1 MGEDAYE
8 NYNDFIKY
16 NENVGYY
23 IPIYNIYFYKE
34 FFKFLLPDFTELSG
48 PLGYPVSVEN
58 TKKIF

>member
-23 IPIYNIYFYKE
+23 IPICNIYFYKV
-34 FFKFLLPDFTELSG
+34 FLNFYYLKE
-48 PLGYPVSVEN
+48 EN
-58 TKKIF
+58 LNY